1 MPVEDLMPLM
11 RKCERLL
18 CSCPGVVQARL
29 YEHRKRVIAEVVL
42 EEDADVSVNAL
53 QKLCRA
59 RLRRRDFPALI
70 LASFVRRP
78 FKVA

>member
-1 MPVEDLMPLM
+1 MPAEDLFPLM
-11 RKCERLL
+11 RRCERLL

-42 EEDADVSVNAL
+42 EENAEVSVDAL
-53 QKLCRA
+53 RKLCRA

-78 FKVA
+78 SMVA